1 MKSKN
6 SFMLLLLLTFIFGC
20 TTGGSLVTHNV
31 TNVELSDSDFNIVAK
46 NVEGHSSAS
55 YLIGLTYS
63 TGSVSNT
70 LALVRIGGT
79 ATLYNDAIKNL
90 WDNFYLEH
98 EDAKDK
104 KYVLANIRID
114 NDMLNLVLYTK
125 TDLYITADII
135 EFEED

>member
-1 MKSKN
+1 MKIQHAIVLSIIVA
-6 SFMLLLLLTFIFGC
+6 FFLGC
-20 TTGGSLVTHNV
+20 TTGGSLLTHNV
-31 TNVELSDSDFNIVAK
+31 TNVELSDSEFNIVAK

-63 TGSVSNT
+63 AGSVSNT

-79 ATLYNDAIKNL
+79 AKLYNDAIKNL
-90 WDNFYLEH
+90 WDNFYAEYGGE
-98 EDAKDK
+98 EDKN
-104 KYVLANIRID
+104 YVLANIRID
-114 NDMLNLVLYTK
+114 NDMLNLILYTK

>member
-1 MKSKN
+1 MKFRTN
-6 SFMLLLLLTFIFGC
+6 LMFVFILIFLFAC
-20 TTGGSLVTHNV
+20 TAGGSFISHNI
-31 TNVELSDSDFNIVAK
+31 TNVELSDSEFNIIAK
-46 NVEGHSSAS
+46 NVEGYSSAS

-63 TGSVSNT
+63 AGTVSNT

-79 ATLYNDAIKNL
+79 AKLYNDAIQNL
-90 WDNFYLEH
+90 WNNFYAEH
-98 EDAKDK
+98 ENAEGK

-114 NDMLNLVLYTK
+114 NDMLNLVLYTQ